1 MLAIPGPLPVGDDGG
16 QTWAYEVKWDGMRII
31 ATSRAGRVRLAS
43 RSGSDVTAS
52 FPEAVHDL
60 EQAAS
65 RGALPDASVLD
76 GEMVA
81 FDERGLPSFSRLA
94 PRLHRRGSARPGDD
108 AAPVTFVAF
117 DVLRLGGSDV
127 LAEAY
132 DARRTLLAALDLGG
146 LAHVQRPEAFA
157 DGAVLLATTAERGL
171 EGVVAK
177 RRASPYRPGLR
188 SPDWVKVP
196 HRRTRSY
203 VVGGWKR
210 GDGQPLGSLLVGTPV
225 GGGALQY
232 DGAVGSGLRGAQ
244 AAALLEV
251 MAETVVAESP
261 FDPAPGLL
269 PDPERDGVTWVDPML
284 VVDVAHLGRSGHG
297 LLRQPAVVR
306 LRPDLGYADVARQ
319 DGVPHD
325 LAAGLESHDGDGGP
339 A

>member
-1 MLAIPGPLPVGDDGG
+1 MLAIPGPLPVADEAG
-16 QTWAYEVKWDGMRII
+16 QMWAYEVKWDGMRII

-60 EQAAS
+60 EQAAAA
-65 RGALPDASVLD
+65 RALPDASVLD

-81 FDERGLPSFSRLA
+81 FDESGLPSFARLA
-94 PRLHRRGSARPGDD
+94 PRLHRRGSPRPGHD
-108 AAPVTFVAF
+108 AAAVTFVAF
-117 DVLRLGGSDV
+117 DVLRLTGRDV
-127 LAEAY
+127 VAETY
-132 DARRTLLAALDLGG
+132 DARRALLAALDLDG
-146 LAHVQRPEAFA
+146 LAHVQRPDSFA
-157 DGAVLLATTAERGL
+157 DGGALLTSTADRGL

-177 RRASPYRPGLR
+177 RRASPYRPGVR

-210 GDGQPLGSLLVGTPV
+210 GDGQPLGSMLVGTPV

-232 DGAVGSGLRGAQ
+232 DGAVGSGLSGPQ
-244 AAALLEV
+244 SEALLEV
-251 MAETVVAESP
+251 MAGTVVAESP

-297 LLRQPAVVR
+297 LLRQPSVVR

-325 LAAGLESHDGDGGP
+325 LAAGSDDDGGAP
-339 A
+339 